1 MTSARQRLENA
12 VKSAMYA
19 RDKQR
24 LAVLRLIMAAI
35 KQFEVDERTT
45 PDETQVIE
53 ILVRL
58 RKQRREAIEQYRT
71 ANRHDLADQEAYEID
86 VLQEFM
92 PQPLT
97 GDKLEALIEMAIKD
111 TGARTPRDMGMVM
124 SKLKPEVR
132 GRADMQQVSTMVKTR
147 LSVR

>member
-1 MTSARQRLENA
+1 
-12 VKSAMYA
+12 MYA